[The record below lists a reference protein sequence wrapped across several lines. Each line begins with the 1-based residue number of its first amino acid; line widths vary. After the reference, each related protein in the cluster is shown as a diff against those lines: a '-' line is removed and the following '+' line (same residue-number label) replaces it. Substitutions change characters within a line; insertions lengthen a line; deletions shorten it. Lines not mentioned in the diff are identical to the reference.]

1 MSNLGQN
8 SSFYFQ
14 YISRSVY
21 HFFLIFCLEID
32 KNISYTMTKVS
43 YFWKFLFAGSW
54 DQKVKVYV
62 TKLTQEPFIR
72 FFWFFYMGLEGH
84 ECRKVKKP
92 YFFGRFLFP
101 WKQGQKVKFDHLKDI
116 AIFYYFRMRYLY
128 RDSTGNPY
136 LVHFWINL
144 WK

>member
-1 MSNLGQN
+1 LRSKGQSLRN
-8 SSFYFQ
+8 QAYSGTIHQ
-14 YISRSVY
+14 I
-21 HFFLIFCLEID
+21 FLI
-32 KNISYTMTKVS
+32 
-43 YFWKFLFAGSW
+43 
-54 DQKVKVYV
+54 
-62 TKLTQEPFIR
+62 
-72 FFWFFYMGLEGH
+72 FYMGLEGH

-136 LVHFWINL
+136 LVHF
-144 WK
+144 